1 MTSKLKNVSL
11 NGMVGQIFTQNHPFL
26 ASPCSESGK
35 KKGTATQAAGG
46 FFWAPR
52 YLTEVKDIHSI
63 LESLCQPSTKQFCQL
78 NRELPDR
85 VFFQSGTK
93 RKTVAIV
100 KKKKNDTSHQLV
112 AALDQG
118 TDLEYN
124 CQNVQ
129 DQHHCQKG

>member
-52 YLTEVKDIHSI
+52 YITEVKDIHSI
-63 LESLCQPSTKQFCQL
+63 LESLCQPRHKTILPVESRTTRSSLFPVWNQEKDCC
-78 NRELPDR
+78 NRQEE
-85 VFFQSGTK
+85 K
-93 RKTVAIV
+93 
-100 KKKKNDTSHQLV
+100 
-112 AALDQG
+112 
-118 TDLEYN
+118 E
-124 CQNVQ
+124 
-129 DQHHCQKG
+129 